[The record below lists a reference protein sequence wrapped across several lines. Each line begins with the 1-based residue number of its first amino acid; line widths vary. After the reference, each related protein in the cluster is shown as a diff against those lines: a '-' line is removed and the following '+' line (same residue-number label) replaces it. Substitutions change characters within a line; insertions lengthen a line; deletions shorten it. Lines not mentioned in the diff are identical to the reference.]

1 MYVTP
6 LCYGVTAVSYR
17 FKKEGEYFY
26 DFDAYNMVKWLTLK
40 RIQWVK
46 PLSQVSGST
55 ENIFIKKVMAW
66 HVTAWQRFFISA
78 LPNRGKII

>member
-40 RIQWVK
+40 RIQWIK
-46 PLSQVSGST
+46 PLSQVSGPT
-55 ENIFIKKVMAW
+55 ENIFIKKSNGMTCNS
-66 HVTAWQRFFISA
+66 VTKVFYFFSS
-78 LPNRGKII
+78 K

>member
-40 RIQWVK
+40 RIQWIK
-46 PLSQVSGST
+46 PLSQVSGPT
-55 ENIFIKKVMAW
+55 ENIFIKKSNAMTCNS
-66 HVTAWQRFFISA
+66 VTKVFYFCSS
-78 LPNRGKII
+78 K

>member
-40 RIQWVK
+40 RIQWIK

-55 ENIFIKKVMAW
+55 ENIFIKKSNAMTCNG
-66 HVTAWQRFFISA
+66 VTKAFYFCSS
-78 LPNRGKII
+78 K

>member
-40 RIQWVK
+40 RIQWIK
-46 PLSQVSGST
+46 PLSQVLGPT
-55 ENIFIKKVMAW
+55 ENIFIKKSNGMTCNS
-66 HVTAWQRFFISA
+66 VTKVFYFCSS
-78 LPNRGKII
+78 K